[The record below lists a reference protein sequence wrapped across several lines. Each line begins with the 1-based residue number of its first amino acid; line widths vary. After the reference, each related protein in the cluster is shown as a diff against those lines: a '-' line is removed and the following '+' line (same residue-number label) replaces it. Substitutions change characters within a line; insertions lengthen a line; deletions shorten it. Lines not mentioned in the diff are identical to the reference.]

1 MRLREET
8 KPKRRRSQ
16 CCIILL
22 LLLLLGVRFYG
33 YLHMCVIFLFNF
45 ILSPNDVNFF
55 ILHLDSLW
63 IVVGVPIVVQSEVI
77 ISFMSEMFD

>member
-8 KPKRRRSQ
+8 KPKRRCSQ

-22 LLLLLGVRFYG
+22 LLLRVRFYG
-33 YLHMCVIFLFNF
+33 YLIMCVIFLFNF
-45 ILSPNDVNFF
+45 IPSPNDVHFF

-63 IVVGVPIVVQSEVI
+63 IVVQSEVI
-77 ISFMSEMFD
+77 ISFASEMFD